1 MDWKKVAPW
10 NWFKDEEEP
19 HRPAMR
25 HSVERSRDAFER
37 LVEEALQRP
46 TTRWPGLGGQTS
58 AIEMPLRPHV
68 DISEGKK
75 AYSIRVELPGIDRED
90 VSITVE
96 GQSLTIR
103 AEKRRDRQED
113 DEGVHWAESS
123 YGLVQRTLSLPDD
136 ADGEAIDARF
146 RNGVLKLKLP
156 KRAASAHSGKH
167 IEIREG

>member
-10 NWFKDEEEP
+10 NWFKNEEEP
-19 HRPAMR
+19 DRSARLHPG
-25 HSVERSRDAFER
+25 ERSRDAFER
-37 LVEEALQRP
+37 LIDEALQRP
-46 TTRWPGLGGQTS
+46 TTRWPARGGRTS
-58 AIEMPLRPHV
+58 GIEMPLRPHV

-90 VSITVE
+90 MSITVE

-103 AEKRRDRQED
+103 AEKRRDREEE

-123 YGLVQRTLSLPDD
+123 YGLVQRMLSLPDD

-156 KRAASAHSGKH
+156 KRVASAHSGKH
-167 IEIREG
+167 IEIQEG